1 VRHDFFALAN
11 GATVSGATSLP
22 LFSRRTVIWG
32 SAWGI
37 GVGVVEFL
45 GITSIENWG
54 SWQQLSWWLLYWMMP
69 FWCVVGMLFVWLA
82 DRWTRG
88 GKIGE
93 FIVCFLALSFLAAS
107 LQPPLS
113 EGLTLL
119 TRQLFPPLE
128 RFAREVGTIEPNRQ
142 NWAGLSL
149 FHVWATCF
157 YGAMLVIAYSLTVR
171 SARIRSLL
179 FQSAMSRS
187 RTETLLDAERLQ
199 ALQSQIDPHLLLD
212 SMQELEHRYRVDPER
227 AERLLETL
235 VDFLRHAMHGLRMP
249 VSTINAELRLAQA
262 FAQLQRE
269 RGVQGAWR
277 VIEDTTTDDHYKF
290 PSLLM
295 LPLLALGGEGG
306 RPLMRIRAESGQ
318 TVLSMHGLMRDVSD
332 DLRQTIRA
340 RLYTLYGDRF
350 QFDTPLSS
358 LAITLKSA

>member
-1 VRHDFFALAN
+1 M
-11 GATVSGATSLP
+11 SGATTAR

-32 SAWGI
+32 SAWGVS
-37 GVGVVEFL
+37 VGIVEFL

-88 GKIGE
+88 GKVSE
-93 FIVCFLALSFLAAS
+93 FMVCCLVLCILAAG

-119 TRQLFPPLE
+119 TKHLFPRVE
-128 RFAREVGTIEPNRQ
+128 RFARELGTIEPNRQ
-142 NWAGLSL
+142 NWAGISL
-149 FHVWATCF
+149 LHLWETFF
-157 YGAMLVIAYSLTVR
+157 YGGLLVIAYSLTVR

-187 RTETLLDAERLQ
+187 RTEALLDAERLR

-212 SMQELEHRYRVDPER
+212 SMQELEQRYRADPER

-249 VSTINAELRLAQA
+249 VSTVNAELQLAHA

-269 RGVQGAWR
+269 RGVEGAWR
-277 VIEDTTTDDHYKF
+277 VIEDAPSDDSYKF

-306 RPLMRIRAESGQ
+306 RPLMRIQFESGQ
-318 TVLSMHGLMRDVSD
+318 TVLSMHGLTHGVSD
-332 DLRQTIRA
+332 ELRQTIRA
-340 RLYTLYGDRF
+340 RLYSLYGDHF

-358 LAITLKSA
+358 LAITLQSA